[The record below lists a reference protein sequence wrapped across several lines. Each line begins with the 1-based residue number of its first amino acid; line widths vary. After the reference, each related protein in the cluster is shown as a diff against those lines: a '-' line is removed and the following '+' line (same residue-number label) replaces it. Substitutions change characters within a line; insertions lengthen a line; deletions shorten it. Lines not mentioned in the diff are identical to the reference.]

1 VRAVQVSFYAD
12 AQRRDAD
19 ALLRAWPTLPAV
31 AAATRRAG
39 VDVVVVQAAHRPQ
52 TVERDSVA
60 YHFVDDDRGMPRRV
74 LPGVALPRRPARLF
88 ERIASLKPH
97 VIHVHGLNYP
107 LAVRQLT
114 RALPRVPVLLQDHYT
129 PVPRGWGRMVWR
141 WAYGSVA
148 AVSFTAREQAAPFV
162 AARALRADLPVFDIV
177 EGSSGFSPGSRDE
190 ARRTTG
196 MFGDPCVF
204 WAGRLHARKDPLTTL
219 AAFERAATRLPDAR
233 LWCCFADAPLLD
245 RVRRRIEQSP
255 VLRQRVTL
263 VGRRPHIEMELR
275 FRAADFFVQ
284 TSRDE
289 GSGYALIEAM
299 SCGTPPLATDIPAA
313 RRIIGPAGSL
323 TPVGDAAALAEA
335 IVDWSHRDRARIR
348 EAARQRFEQALSF
361 DVIGRGLRDAYESLV
376 RAA

>member
-1 VRAVQVSFYAD
+1 
-12 AQRRDAD
+12 
-19 ALLRAWPTLPAV
+19 
-31 AAATRRAG
+31 
-39 VDVVVVQAAHRPQ
+39 
-52 TVERDSVA
+52 
-60 YHFVDDDRGMPRRV
+60 
-74 LPGVALPRRPARLF
+74 
-88 ERIASLKPH
+88 
-97 VIHVHGLNYP
+97 
-107 LAVRQLT
+107 
-114 RALPRVPVLLQDHYT
+114 
-129 PVPRGWGRMVWR
+129 
-141 WAYGSVA
+141 
-148 AVSFTAREQAAPFV
+148 
-162 AARALRADLPVFDIV
+162 
-177 EGSSGFSPGSRDE
+177 
-190 ARRTTG
+190 